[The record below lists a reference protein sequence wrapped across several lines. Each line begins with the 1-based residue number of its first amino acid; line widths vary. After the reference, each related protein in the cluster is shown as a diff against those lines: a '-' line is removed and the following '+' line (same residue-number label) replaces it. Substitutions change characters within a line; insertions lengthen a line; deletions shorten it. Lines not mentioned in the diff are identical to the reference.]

1 MFLKGMQITQQFIKA
16 HILSRSLPPLSTLH
30 VPINPF
36 QELTTLCER
45 LKIPLPISRLI
56 AESGRYTHAP
66 VFVVGVYSGREKLGE
81 GQGRSLKEAKTRACI
96 NGLRAWYLYEQA
108 GWEFA
113 IPSRTEENDKTYAM
127 GYVDP
132 GSIVI

>member
-1 MFLKGMQITQQFIKA
+1 MHTPVA
-16 HILSRSLPPLSTLH
+16 PA
-30 VPINPF
+30 
-36 QELTTLCER
+36 QEVTRLCER

-56 AESGRYTHAP
+56 AESGRHSRSPA
-66 VFVVGVYSGREKLGE
+66 FVVGVYSGREKLGE
-81 GQGRSLKEAKTRACI
+81 GQGASLREAKVRA
-96 NGLRAWYLYEQA
+96 NTNALRAWYLYEQA

-113 IPSRTEENDKTYAM
+113 IPSRTEDPKKTYVT

>member
-1 MFLKGMQITQQFIKA
+1 
-16 HILSRSLPPLSTLH
+16 
-30 VPINPF
+30 
-36 QELTTLCER
+36 
-45 LKIPLPISRLI
+45 
-56 AESGRYTHAP
+56 

-81 GQGRSLKEAKTRACI
+81 GQGASLKEAKVRA
-96 NGLRAWYLYEQA
+96 NTNALRAWYLYEQA

-113 IPSRTEENDKTYAM
+113 IPSRTEDPEKTYVM

>member
-1 MFLKGMQITQQFIKA
+1 MQVTQNFIKA

-45 LKIPLPISRLI
+45 LKIPLPISRLV
-56 AESGRYTHAP
+56 AESGRNTRTP
-66 VFVVGVYSGREKLGE
+66 IFVVGVYSGREKLGE

-96 NGLRAWYLYEQA
+96 NGLRAWYLYEQS

-113 IPSRTEENDKTYAM
+113 LPSRTEGAEKYVM

-132 GSIVI
+132 GSVVI